1 MKKISSFIGLIVCI
15 LVLTSAS
22 CKHDDNS
29 SVTPSTTSGISNTT
43 LGTGWKLTLLSEG
56 SDNKTS
62 HFSGC
67 TFDFAASGTM
77 TLAGNLSATGTWRQ
91 YQDDGV
97 TKFEINLSTADKDMA
112 ELNDDW
118 VLVSKSETFISLKDD
133 NSAKNEQLQ
142 FSK

>member
-1 MKKISSFIGLIVCI
+1 MKKISSFIGLIVCM

-29 SVTPSTTSGISNTT
+29 SVTPSTTSGISTT
-43 LGTGWKLTLLSEG
+43 TPGTGWKLTLLSEN

-62 HFSGC
+62 HFNGC
-67 TFDFAASGTM
+67 IFDFAASGTM
-77 TLAGNLSATGTWRQ
+77 TVAGNLSATGTWRQ

-97 TKFEINLSTADKDMA
+97 TKFEINLSTTDKDMA

-133 NSAKNEQLQ
+133 NSSKNEVLQ

>member
-1 MKKISSFIGLIVCI
+1 MKKILSFLGLIACFF
-15 LVLTSAS
+15 VLTSES

-29 SVTPSTTSGISNTT
+29 NITPSTSSSISTT
-43 LGTGWKLTLLSEG
+43 TPGAGWKLTLLSEG

-62 HFSGC
+62 HFSGY
-67 TFDFAASGTM
+67 TFDFAANGTM
-77 TLAGNLSATGTWRQ
+77 TASGSQSATGTWRQ

-97 TKFEINLSTADKDMA
+97 TKFEITLVTTDKNMA

-133 NSAKNEQLQ
+133 NAAKNELLQ